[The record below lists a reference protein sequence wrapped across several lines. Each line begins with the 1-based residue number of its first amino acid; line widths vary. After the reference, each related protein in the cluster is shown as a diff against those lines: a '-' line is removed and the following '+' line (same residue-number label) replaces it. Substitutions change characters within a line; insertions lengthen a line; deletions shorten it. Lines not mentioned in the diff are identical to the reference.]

1 MDYLE
6 QTKKDIQQAIIA
18 KGVEV
23 GNDVT
28 FRDYAAKVAAISGG
42 GGGET
47 VYAVNNTGAAV
58 TKGMKAWLNKHNLN
72 ENVAYEFKDGF
83 IVGGAVYFIFDKDNN
98 LITVQ
103 TNGTTRTGF
112 VYNVES
118 KTWQETT
125 LTKSALTQNYSLRQY
140 SDVAATYYE
149 KTCAIQSETA
159 SFALN
164 GIYLGQGL
172 ALSYVSSGNYKL
184 IEVDIA
190 TGNTVRDIYTFTVG
204 TGNLYSAALSGNI
217 LFFATGG
224 DNYFFYN
231 ITGWNNE
238 FFEFTPPMLKS
249 GTYAGL
255 GNYANKVLYATGTS
269 VGDYLF
275 LAGGV
280 GQAGRNDFPLTLVKI
295 HDRYVLGAADDV
307 SPDLASLIGQTVYA
321 QYYNDSNVLTVGTM
335 TGVQAFEFKDGQFT
349 TLNVAITLPEKAK
362 DTDCYRFFL
371 SRDMAAAVIL
381 YCTNSYN
388 NTYSAGF
395 YKLATSSNDW
405 YADRFGMASSLSL
418 TGFATGA
425 TDEAGRYEFK
435 TVTGA

>member
-1 MDYLE
+1 M
-6 QTKKDIQQAIIA
+6 
-18 KGVEV
+18 KGITNAVV
-23 GNDVT
+23 LQG
-28 FRDYAAKVAAISGG
+28 GG

-47 VYAVNNTGAAV
+47 VFAVNNTGAAV
-58 TKGMKAWLNKHNLN
+58 TKGTKAWLNKHNLN
-72 ENVAYEFKDGF
+72 ENVAYEFKDSF
-83 IVGGAVYFIFDKDNN
+83 IVGEAVHFIFDKDNN

-103 TNGTTRTGF
+103 TNGTTRKGF

-125 LTKSALTQNYSLRQY
+125 LTKSALTQNYCLRQY

-149 KTCAIQSETA
+149 RTCATQSETA
-159 SFALN
+159 SFAIN

-184 IEVDIA
+184 IELDVA

-204 TGNLYSAALSGNI
+204 TGYLYSAVLSGNI

-238 FFEFTPPMLKS
+238 LFEFTPPMLKS

-255 GNYANKVLYATGTS
+255 GNYNNKVLYATGTS

-275 LAGGV
+275 LAGGLS
-280 GQAGRNDFPLTLVKI
+280 QAGRTDFPLTLVKI
-295 HDRYVLGAADDV
+295 HDGYILGAADDV
-307 SPDLASLIGQTVYA
+307 SPDLAALIGQTVYA
-321 QYYNDSNVLTVGTM
+321 QYYNDSNVLTIGTM

-349 TLNVAITLPEKAK
+349 TLNVGITLPEKVK
-362 DTDCYRFFL
+362 DEDCYRFFL
-371 SRDMAAAVIL
+371 SRDMTAAVII
-381 YCTNSYN
+381 YCTDSYN
-388 NTYSAGF
+388 SKYSAGF
-395 YKLATSSNDW
+395 YKLATSSDDW

-435 TVTGA
+435 TVTAG